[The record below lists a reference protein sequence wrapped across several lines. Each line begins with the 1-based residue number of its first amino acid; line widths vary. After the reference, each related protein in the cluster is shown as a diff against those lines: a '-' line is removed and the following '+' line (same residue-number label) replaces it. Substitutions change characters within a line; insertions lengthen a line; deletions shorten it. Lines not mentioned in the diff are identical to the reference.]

1 MRRSIYLSIIGVTAM
16 LGGIAA
22 PAMAADC
29 ADAQF
34 SDAVL
39 ARFPNI
45 RAVCTEVIEKDGQ
58 QYAVVKGDLVRTGT
72 NAVYMKFNMADGTKS
87 ETRKIETRPEF
98 RVKVNGEPVSVRNL
112 AVGQQLTAY
121 VKVSDP
127 VIALEP
133 AEPTEQLAAYPI
145 EEAGPAPMAANTAE
159 MPRTAGPMPMVASLG
174 ALLLAF
180 AGMLTFL
187 RIRRES

>member
-1 MRRSIYLSIIGVTAM
+1 MRRSTYLSIIGVTAV
-16 LGGIAA
+16 LGGVAA
-22 PAMAADC
+22 PALAADC
-29 ADAQF
+29 ATAQF

-72 NAVYMKFNMADGTKS
+72 NAVYMKFKMADGTKS
-87 ETRKIETRPEF
+87 DTRKIETRPEF
-98 RVKVNGEPVSVRNL
+98 RVKVDGKPFSVRNL
-112 AVGQQLTAY
+112 AVGQELTAY

-133 AEPTEQLAAYPI
+133 AESTDQLASYPM
-145 EEAGPAPMAANTAE
+145 EEAAPAMAANTAE
-159 MPRTAGPMPMVASLG
+159 MPRTASPMPAVAGLG

-187 RIRRES
+187 RIRRAS

>member
-1 MRRSIYLSIIGVTAM
+1 MRRSTYLSIIGVTAV
-16 LGGIAA
+16 LGGVAA
-22 PAMAADC
+22 PALAADC
-29 ADAQF
+29 ATAQF

-72 NAVYMKFNMADGTKS
+72 NAVYMKFKMADGTKS
-87 ETRKIETRPEF
+87 DTRKIETRPEF
-98 RVKVNGEPVSVRNL
+98 RVKVDGKPVSVRNL
-112 AVGQQLTAY
+112 AVGQELTAY

-133 AEPTEQLAAYPI
+133 AESTDQLASYPM
-145 EEAGPAPMAANTAE
+145 EEAAPAMAANTAE
-159 MPRTAGPMPMVASLG
+159 MPRTAGPMPAVAGLG

-187 RIRRES
+187 RIRRAS

>member
-1 MRRSIYLSIIGVTAM
+1 M
-16 LGGIAA
+16 LGGFAA
-22 PAMAADC
+22 PAFAADC
-29 ADAQF
+29 ATAQF

-72 NAVYMKFNMADGTKS
+72 NAVYMKFNLADGTKS
-87 ETRKIETRPEF
+87 DTRKIETRPEF
-98 RVKVNGEPVSVRNL
+98 RVKVDGKPVSVRNL
-112 AVGQQLTAY
+112 AVGQTLTAY

-133 AEPTEQLAAYPI
+133 ADTETLAAYPI
-145 EEAGPAPMAANTAE
+145 EEAAPAMAANTAE
-159 MPRTAGPMPMVASLG
+159 MPRTAGPMPTILTLG
-174 ALLLAF
+174 GLLLAF
-180 AGMLTFL
+180 AGVLTFL
-187 RIRRES
+187 RVRRES

>member
-29 ADAQF
+29 ATAQF

-87 ETRKIETRPEF
+87 DTRKIETRPEF
-98 RVKVNGEPVSVRNL
+98 RVKVDGKPVSVRNL

-133 AEPTEQLAAYPI
+133 AEPTEQLASYPI
-145 EEAGPAPMAANTAE
+145 EEASPAPMAQNTAE
-159 MPRTAGPMPMVASLG
+159 MPRTAGPMPSVLSLG
-174 ALLLAF
+174 GLLLAF

>member
-1 MRRSIYLSIIGVTAM
+1 MRRSIQLSIIGVSAM

-29 ADAQF
+29 ATAQF

-45 RAVCTEVIEKDGQ
+45 RAVCTDVIEKDGQ

-72 NAVYMKFNMADGTKS
+72 NAVYMKFKMADGTKS
-87 ETRKIETRPEF
+87 DTRKIETRPEF
-98 RVKVNGEPVSVRNL
+98 RVKVDGKPVSVRNL
-112 AVGQQLTAY
+112 AVGQELTAY

-127 VIALEP
+127 VISLEP
-133 AEPTEQLAAYPI
+133 SEPTEQLAAYPI
-145 EEAGPAPMAANTAE
+145 EEAAPAPVAANTAD
-159 MPRTAGPMPMVASLG
+159 MPRTAGPMPTVLG
-174 ALLLAF
+174 LGGLLLAF

>member
-1 MRRSIYLSIIGVTAM
+1 MRRSIYLSIIGATVA
-16 LGGIAA
+16 LGGITA

-29 ADAQF
+29 ATAQF

-45 RAVCTEVIEKDGQ
+45 RSVCTEVIEKDGQ
-58 QYAVVKGDLVRTGT
+58 QYAVVKGDLVRTGN

-87 ETRKIETRPEF
+87 DTRKIETRPEF
-98 RVKVNGEPVSVRNL
+98 RVKVDGKPVSVRNL

-127 VIALEP
+127 VISLEP

-145 EEAGPAPMAANTAE
+145 EEAAPAPVAANTAD
-159 MPRTAGPMPMVASLG
+159 MPRTAGPMPTVLSLG
-174 ALLLAF
+174 GLLLAF

>member
-1 MRRSIYLSIIGVTAM
+1 MRRSIYLSIIGATVA
-16 LGGIAA
+16 LGGITA

-29 ADAQF
+29 ATAQF

-72 NAVYMKFNMADGTKS
+72 NSVYMKFNMADGTKS
-87 ETRKIETRPEF
+87 DTRKIETRPEF
-98 RVKVNGEPVSVRNL
+98 RVKVDGKPVSVRNL

-145 EEAGPAPMAANTAE
+145 EEAAPAPMAANTAE
-159 MPRTAGPMPMVASLG
+159 MPRTAGPMPLVASLG

-187 RIRRES
+187 RVRRES

>member
-29 ADAQF
+29 ATAQF

-72 NAVYMKFNMADGTKS
+72 NAVYMKFNLADGTKS
-87 ETRKIETRPEF
+87 DTRKIETRPEF
-98 RVKVNGEPVSVRNL
+98 RVKVDGKPVSVRNL

-133 AEPTEQLAAYPI
+133 ADDQFAYYPI
-145 EEAGPAPMAANTAE
+145 EEAAPAPMAASTAE

-187 RIRRES
+187 RVRRES

>member
-1 MRRSIYLSIIGVTAM
+1 MRRSTYLSIIGVTAV
-16 LGGIAA
+16 LGGVAA
-22 PAMAADC
+22 PALAADC
-29 ADAQF
+29 ATAQF
-34 SDAVL
+34 SDEVL

-45 RAVCTEVIEKDGQ
+45 RLVCSEIIEKDGQ

-72 NAVYMKFNMADGTKS
+72 NAVYMKFKLADGTKS
-87 ETRKIETRPEF
+87 DTRKIETRPEF
-98 RVKVNGEPVSVRNL
+98 RVKVDGKPVSVRNL
-112 AVGQQLTAY
+112 AVGQELTAY

-133 AEPTEQLAAYPI
+133 AESSDPLAAYPI
-145 EEAGPAPMAANTAE
+145 EEAGPAMAANTAE
-159 MPRTAGPMPMVASLG
+159 MPHTASPMPAFAGLG

-187 RIRRES
+187 RIRRAS